1 MLKNFFVV
9 LMYILGANFILKAQ
23 NQPNILWIYAE
34 DTSPWMGCYG
44 DLINANATPN
54 IDFIA
59 QQGVRFDKA
68 FAPAPVCSVSRSA
81 LIVGQNPIRFGAH
94 QHRSSRTAKTR
105 IYLPDNYKLL
115 PELLKE
121 IGYTTFNFGK
131 GDYNFVWNKK
141 EIYTVNLKSQT
152 DFRQLKK
159 MQPFFGQ
166 IQTKGG
172 KNNTTNFPINRKVN
186 PNEVKVPLDYPNN
199 KIFKDVIAQ
208 HYDAIRKDDD
218 LIGDIL
224 KALKQ
229 SGLDENTIV
238 VYFSDHGANNLL
250 RHKQMTTEGGLR
262 VPFVMM
268 GPKQYVPKG
277 VVRTDLVNML
287 DLTATTLAWACL
299 EQPSWYEG
307 KDLFAKHFKER
318 KFVGGQKDR
327 LDHSIDRVR
336 TIRTTNFR
344 YVKNYKLDRIL
355 LQPQYRD
362 KMPYTKNIHQLYKSG
377 NLSEKLTQIYFG
389 ERQPEELYEVSKDP
403 EMIYNL
409 ARDPA
414 YKKILNTHRK
424 LLKKWLKKGDMGSL
438 EENHESLKANGEEK
452 KWGEGVNSE
461 YESYRTDSDGDG
473 LSDKWELLNDRDPQ
487 DGRLIFDFNNGGWQT
502 EGWFSKDIKSN
513 IAGFLG
519 TLDFKLDSKKGRLLR
534 RNLKYDTT
542 AKDESIQIRLKS
554 DTELKISIKANGKM
568 LIQNKIEPSN
578 QYQNL
583 KMNLSDSIWENTI
596 NALDLQFEG
605 EKGAFVTIDYI
616 KLNRLN

>member
-1 MLKNFFVV
+1 MPKKLFVV
-9 LMYILGANFILKAQ
+9 LVLILGANLNAQ

-59 QQGVRFDKA
+59 QQGVRFDNA

-105 IYLPDNYKLL
+105 IYLPDNFKLI

-121 IGYTTFNFGK
+121 IGYNTFNTGK

-141 EIYTVNLKSQT
+141 EIYTVNLTSQT
-152 DFRQLKK
+152 DFEQLKK

-172 KNNTTNFPINRKVN
+172 KNNTTNFAINRKVN
-186 PNEVKVPLDYPNN
+186 PNLVKVPLDYPNN

-224 KALKQ
+224 RALKQ

-262 VPFVMM
+262 VPFVVM
-268 GPKQYVPKG
+268 GPKQYVTKG
-277 VVRTDLVNML
+277 TVRTDLVNML
-287 DLTATTLAWACL
+287 DLTATTLAWAGL

-307 KDLFAKHFKER
+307 KDLFAKDFKER

-327 LDHSIDRVR
+327 LDHTIDRVR
-336 TIRTTNFR
+336 TIRTKDFR
-344 YVKNYKLDRIL
+344 YIKNYKLDRIL

-377 NLSEKLTQIYFG
+377 NLSEKLAQIYFG

-409 ARDPA
+409 ASDPA
-414 YKKILNTHRK
+414 YKKILSTHRK

-438 EENHESLKANGEEK
+438 LEDHESLKANGDEK

-487 DGRLIFDFNNGGWQT
+487 DGCLIFDFNNGGWQT

-519 TLDFKLDSKKGRLLR
+519 TLDFKLDSKKGSLLR
-534 RNLKYDTT
+534 RNLEYNTT

-554 DTELKISIKANGKM
+554 DTELKISIIANGKM
-568 LIQNKIEPSN
+568 LTQNKIKPSN
-578 QYQNL
+578 QYQIL
-583 KMNLSDSIWENTI
+583 KMKLSDSIWKNTI
-596 NALDLQFEG
+596 NALDLQFVG
-605 EKGAFVTIDYI
+605 EKGTFVTIDYI
-616 KLNRLN
+616 QLNRLN

>member
-1 MLKNFFVV
+1 MLKKFFVV
-9 LMYILGANFILKAQ
+9 LVFILEANFNLNAQ

-68 FAPAPVCSVSRSA
+68 FVPAPVCSVTRSA

-94 QHRSSRTAKTR
+94 QHRSSRTVKTR
-105 IYLPDNYKLL
+105 INLPDNYKLL

-121 IGYTTFNFGK
+121 IGYTTFNLGK

-141 EIYTVNLKSQT
+141 ETYTINLKSQT
-152 DFRQLKK
+152 DFEQLKK

-172 KNNTTNFPINRKVN
+172 KNNTTNFAINRKVN
-186 PNEVKVPLDYPNN
+186 PNVVKVPLDYPDNE
-199 KIFKDVIAQ
+199 IFRDVIAQ

-224 KALKQ
+224 RALKQ
-229 SGLDENTIV
+229 SGLNENTIV

-262 VPFVMM
+262 VPFVLM

-277 VVRTDLVNML
+277 VVRSDLVNML
-287 DLTATTLAWACL
+287 DLTATTLAWAGL
-299 EQPSWYEG
+299 EQPPWYEG
-307 KDLFAKHFKER
+307 KDLFAKDFEER

-327 LDHSIDRVR
+327 MDHTIDRVR
-336 TIRTTNFR
+336 TIRSKDFR

-377 NLSEKLTQIYFG
+377 NLSEKLAEIYFG

-438 EENHESLKANGEEK
+438 EENPESLKANGEEK

-461 YESYRTDSDGDG
+461 YESYRIDSDGDG
-473 LSDKWELLNDRDPQ
+473 LSDKWELLNGRDPQ
-487 DGRLIFDFNNGGWQT
+487 DGCLTFDFNNGGWQT

-554 DTELKISIKANGKM
+554 DTELKINIKANGKT
-568 LIQNKIEPSN
+568 LVQNKIKPSN
-578 QYQNL
+578 QFQDL
-583 KMNLSDSIWENTI
+583 KMNLSNSIWNNTI
-596 NALDLQFEG
+596 NNLDLQFEG

>member
-1 MLKNFFVV
+1 MLKKFFVV
-9 LMYILGANFILKAQ
+9 LVFILEANFNLNAQ

-68 FAPAPVCSVSRSA
+68 FVPAPVCSVTRSA

-94 QHRSSRTAKTR
+94 QHRSSRTVKTR
-105 IYLPDNYKLL
+105 IHLPDNYKLL

-121 IGYTTFNFGK
+121 IGYTTFNLGK

-141 EIYTVNLKSQT
+141 EIYTINLKSQT
-152 DFRQLKK
+152 DFEQLKK

-172 KNNTTNFPINRKVN
+172 KNNTTNFAINRKVN
-186 PNEVKVPLDYPNN
+186 PNVVKVPLDYPDNE
-199 KIFKDVIAQ
+199 IFRNVIAQ

-224 KALKQ
+224 RALKQ
-229 SGLDENTIV
+229 SGLNENTIV

-262 VPFVMM
+262 VPFVLM

-277 VVRTDLVNML
+277 VVRSDLVNML
-287 DLTATTLAWACL
+287 DLTATTLAWAGL

-307 KDLFAKHFKER
+307 KDLFAKDFEER

-327 LDHSIDRVR
+327 LDHTIDRVR
-336 TIRTTNFR
+336 TIRTKDFR
-344 YVKNYKLDRIL
+344 YIKNYKLDRIL

-377 NLSEKLTQIYFG
+377 NLSEKLAEIYFG

-438 EENHESLKANGEEK
+438 EENRESLKANGEEK

-461 YESYRTDSDGDG
+461 YESYRIDSDGDG

-487 DGRLIFDFNNGGWQT
+487 DGRLTFDFNNGGWQT

-542 AKDESIQIRLKS
+542 PKDESIQIRLKS
-554 DTELKISIKANGKM
+554 DTELKIRIKANGKM
-568 LIQNKIEPSN
+568 LVQNKIKSSN
-578 QYQNL
+578 QFQNL
-583 KMNLSDSIWENTI
+583 KMNLSDSIWKNTI
-596 NALDLQFEG
+596 NALDIQFEG
-605 EKGAFVTIDYI
+605 EKGTFVTIDYI

>member
-1 MLKNFFVV
+1 MLKKFFVV
-9 LMYILGANFILKAQ
+9 LVFILEANFNLNAQ

-68 FAPAPVCSVSRSA
+68 FVPAPVCSVTRSA

-94 QHRSSRTAKTR
+94 QHRSSRTVKTR
-105 IYLPDNYKLL
+105 IHLPDNYKLL

-121 IGYTTFNFGK
+121 IGYTTFNLGK

-141 EIYTVNLKSQT
+141 EIYTINLKSQT
-152 DFRQLKK
+152 DFEQLKK

-172 KNNTTNFPINRKVN
+172 KNNTTNFAINRKVN
-186 PNEVKVPLDYPNN
+186 PNVVKVPLDYPDNE
-199 KIFKDVIAQ
+199 IFRDVIAQ

-218 LIGDIL
+218 LVGDIL
-224 KALKQ
+224 RALKQ
-229 SGLDENTIV
+229 SGLNENTIV

-262 VPFVMM
+262 VPFVLM

-277 VVRTDLVNML
+277 VVRSDLVNML
-287 DLTATTLAWACL
+287 DLTATTLAWAGL

-307 KDLFAKHFKER
+307 KDLFAKDFEER

-327 LDHSIDRVR
+327 LDHTIDRVR
-336 TIRTTNFR
+336 TIRTKDFR
-344 YVKNYKLDRIL
+344 YIKNYKLDRIL

-377 NLSEKLTQIYFG
+377 NLSEKLAEIYFG

-424 LLKKWLKKGDMGSL
+424 LLKKWLKKGDMGSI
-438 EENHESLKANGEEK
+438 EENRESLKANGEEK

-461 YESYRTDSDGDG
+461 YESYRIDSDGDG

-487 DGRLIFDFNNGGWQT
+487 DGRLTFDFNNGGWQT

-554 DTELKISIKANGKM
+554 DTELKINIKANGKT
-568 LIQNKIEPSN
+568 LVQNKIKPSN
-578 QYQNL
+578 QFQDL
-583 KMNLSDSIWENTI
+583 KMNLSNSIWNNTI
-596 NALDLQFEG
+596 NNLDLQFEG
-605 EKGAFVTIDYI
+605 EKGAFVTIDCI

>member
-1 MLKNFFVV
+1 MPKKLFVV
-9 LMYILGANFILKAQ
+9 LVFILGANLNAQ

-105 IYLPDNYKLL
+105 IYLPDNFKLI

-121 IGYTTFNFGK
+121 IGYNTFNTGK

-141 EIYTVNLKSQT
+141 EIYTVNLISQT
-152 DFRQLKK
+152 DFEQLKK

-172 KNNTTNFPINRKVN
+172 KNNTTNFAINRKVN
-186 PNEVKVPLDYPNN
+186 PNLVKVPLDYPNN

-224 KALKQ
+224 RALKQ

-262 VPFVMM
+262 VPFVVM
-268 GPKQYVPKG
+268 GPKQYVAKG
-277 VVRTDLVNML
+277 TVRTDLVNML
-287 DLTATTLAWACL
+287 DLTATTLAWAGL

-307 KDLFAKHFKER
+307 KDLFAKDFKER

-327 LDHSIDRVR
+327 LDHTIDRVR
-336 TIRTTNFR
+336 TIRTKDFR
-344 YVKNYKLDRIL
+344 YIKNYKLDRIL

-377 NLSEKLTQIYFG
+377 NLSEKLAQIYFG
-389 ERQPEELYEVSKDP
+389 ERQLEELYEVSKDP

-409 ARDPA
+409 ASDPA
-414 YKKILNTHRK
+414 YKKILRTHRK

-438 EENHESLKANGEEK
+438 SEDHESLKANGEEK

-487 DGRLIFDFNNGGWQT
+487 DGCLIFDFNNGGWQT

-534 RNLKYDTT
+534 RNLEYNTT

-554 DTELKISIKANGKM
+554 DTELKISIIANGKM
-568 LIQNKIEPSN
+568 LTQNKIKPSN

-583 KMNLSDSIWENTI
+583 KMKLCDSIWKNTI

-605 EKGAFVTIDYI
+605 EKGTFVTIDYI
-616 KLNRLN
+616 QLNRLN

>member
-1 MLKNFFVV
+1 MLKKFFVV
-9 LMYILGANFILKAQ
+9 LVFILEANFNLNAQ

-68 FAPAPVCSVSRSA
+68 FVPAPVCSVTRSA

-94 QHRSSRTAKTR
+94 QHRSSRTVKTR
-105 IYLPDNYKLL
+105 IHLPDNYKLL

-121 IGYTTFNFGK
+121 IGYTTFNLGK

-141 EIYTVNLKSQT
+141 EIYTINLKSQT
-152 DFRQLKK
+152 DFEQLKK

-172 KNNTTNFPINRKVN
+172 KNNTTSFAINRKVN
-186 PNEVKVPLDYPNN
+186 PNVVKVPLDYPDNE
-199 KIFKDVIAQ
+199 IFRNVIAQ

-224 KALKQ
+224 RALKQ
-229 SGLDENTIV
+229 SGLNENTIV

-262 VPFVMM
+262 VPFVLM

-277 VVRTDLVNML
+277 VVRSDLVNML
-287 DLTATTLAWACL
+287 DLTATTLAWAGL

-307 KDLFAKHFKER
+307 KDLFAKDFEER

-327 LDHSIDRVR
+327 MDHTIDRVR
-336 TIRTTNFR
+336 TIRSKDFR

-377 NLSEKLTQIYFG
+377 NLSEKLAEIYFG

-438 EENHESLKANGEEK
+438 EENRESLKANGEEK

-461 YESYRTDSDGDG
+461 YESYRIDSDGDG
-473 LSDKWELLNDRDPQ
+473 LSDKWELLNGRDPQ
-487 DGRLIFDFNNGGWQT
+487 DGCLTFDFNNGGWQT

-554 DTELKISIKANGKM
+554 DTELKINIKANGKT
-568 LIQNKIEPSN
+568 LVQNKIKPSN
-578 QYQNL
+578 QFQDL
-583 KMNLSDSIWENTI
+583 KMNLSNSIWNNTI
-596 NALDLQFEG
+596 NNLDLQFEG

>member
-1 MLKNFFVV
+1 MPKKLFVV
-9 LMYILGANFILKAQ
+9 LVLILGANLNAQ

-59 QQGVRFDKA
+59 QQGVRFDNA

-105 IYLPDNYKLL
+105 IYLPDNFKLI

-121 IGYTTFNFGK
+121 IGYNTFNTGK

-141 EIYTVNLKSQT
+141 EIYTVNLTSQT
-152 DFRQLKK
+152 DFEQLKK

-172 KNNTTNFPINRKVN
+172 KNNTTNFAINRKVN
-186 PNEVKVPLDYPNN
+186 PNLVKVPLDYPNN

-224 KALKQ
+224 RALKQ

-262 VPFVMM
+262 VPFVVM
-268 GPKQYVPKG
+268 GPKQYVTKG
-277 VVRTDLVNML
+277 TVRTDLVNML
-287 DLTATTLAWACL
+287 DLTATTLAWAGL

-307 KDLFAKHFKER
+307 KDLFAKDFKER

-327 LDHSIDRVR
+327 LDHTIDRVR
-336 TIRTTNFR
+336 TIRTKDFR
-344 YVKNYKLDRIL
+344 YIKNYKLDRIL

-377 NLSEKLTQIYFG
+377 NLSEKLAQIYFG

-409 ARDPA
+409 ASDPA
-414 YKKILNTHRK
+414 YKKILSTHRK
-424 LLKKWLKKGDMGSL
+424 LLKKWLKKGDMGSIS
-438 EENHESLKANGEEK
+438 EDYESLKANGEEK

-487 DGRLIFDFNNGGWQT
+487 DGCLIFDFNNGGWQT

-519 TLDFKLDSKKGRLLR
+519 TLDFKLDSKKGSLLR
-534 RNLKYDTT
+534 RNLEYNTT

-554 DTELKISIKANGKM
+554 DTELKISIIANGKM
-568 LIQNKIEPSN
+568 LTQNKIKPSN
-578 QYQNL
+578 QYQIL
-583 KMNLSDSIWENTI
+583 KMKLSDSIWKNTI
-596 NALDLQFEG
+596 NALDLQFVG
-605 EKGAFVTIDYI
+605 EKGTFVTIDYI
-616 KLNRLN
+616 QLNRLN